1 VTCCGNSISHVLS
14 LSFDVIAGHFQR
26 RPSSR
31 TAFLSHDDA
40 IIC

>member
-1 VTCCGNSISHVLS
+1 MKLCGNNVSHVLS
-14 LSFDVIAGHFQR
+14 SSFDVIAGHFQR

-31 TAFLSHDDA
+31 TALLDHDCA